1 MRFGFGF
8 APALP
13 RRRTGGTAPPASPPC
28 LLAEDGF
35 ALLLEDDGF
44 IILE

>member
-1 MRFGFGF
+1 MRVGFGF

-13 RRRTGGTAPPASPPC
+13 RRRAGGTAPPPSPFS

-35 ALLLEDDGF
+35 ALLLEDDGL